1 MAEPRHVRGK
11 GDSVRAVH
19 SGSVPSAC
27 SGSYLTLPG
36 FYVGAPGRAIC
47 RCTKRGCTNVLQPV
61 SESVDVHTAA
71 HHSLAVPGVLR
82 MQRTSMSAARRDEAT
97 KAYAI
102 VVLCALAL
110 LVAWVLVL
118 PRVPAGWPRIAVN
131 GAGYALS
138 IVVISGGYDQ
148 LKRTLRPF
156 RSFLIAAVTW
166 ALLFVLLR
174 EILLSL
180 LSGL

>member
-1 MAEPRHVRGK
+1 VRGK

-71 HHSLAVPGVLR
+71 HYSRG
-82 MQRTSMSAARRDEAT
+82 
-97 KAYAI
+97 
-102 VVLCALAL
+102 
-110 LVAWVLVL
+110 
-118 PRVPAGWPRIAVN
+118 PAGWPRIAVN

-138 IVVISGGYDQ
+138 IVVIAGGYDQ

-156 RSFLIAAVTW
+156 QSFLIAAVTW